1 MSRHETMNGRLKA
14 FFKLLSTPFRHN
26 LNFHRAYFFAIVNI
40 VQLSFQNGEP
50 SYDLEF

>member
-14 FFKLLSTPFRHN
+14 FKLLSTPFRHN

-40 VQLSFQNGEP
+40 VQLIFQNGEP
-50 SYDLEF
+50 SYGLEF